1 MTDPRDTLLFEDARI
16 IFRNFEGRE
25 GKYNA
30 EGDRNFCVLLDEELA
45 KQLDRDGWNVKAL
58 RAREEGDPDQPYLEI
73 KVSYKKRPPKIFMIT
88 SRGRTPI
95 MEDMVEILDFADIKT
110 IDFVVNPY
118 EWTVGG
124 KAGIKAYLK
133 TMFVTIHEDALEIK
147 YADLEEVPTRSGRID
162 E

>member
-1 MTDPRDTLLFEDARI
+1 MEDPRNTLLFEDARI

-30 EGDRNFCVLLDEELA
+30 EGDRNFCVLLDEDLA
-45 KQLDRDGWNVKAL
+45 NQLDRDGWNVKAL

-73 KVSYKKRPPKIFMIT
+73 KVSYKKRPPKIYMIS

-95 MEDMVEILDFADIKT
+95 DEEMVEILDFADIKMV
-110 IDFVVNPY
+110 DFVVNPY

-124 KAGIKAYLK
+124 KTGIKAYLK
-133 TMFVTIHEDALEIK
+133 TMFVTIYEDALEIK
-147 YADLEEVPTRSGRID
+147 YADLEEVPTRSGRVD